1 MSNYDYQE
9 ALNARAEQNR
19 ETEAQR
25 LRMAE
30 EAERLHQV
38 TAHAQDRR
46 RALKALLIRLAAA
59 LTLAAALYAAMR
71 SDLMAPVLVIPLQII
86 LLGWICTW
94 FGAWLQF
101 TGRRLPV

>member
-1 MSNYDYQE
+1 MSDYDYQE
-9 ALNARAEQNR
+9 ALNARAAQNR

-46 RALKALLIRLAAA
+46 RALKALVVRLVTA
-59 LTLAAALYAAMR
+59 LVLAAALYAAMC
-71 SDLMAPVLVIPLQII
+71 SDLMAPVLVVPLEVV
-86 LLGWICTW
+86 LLCWACTW